1 MRDELKNSENDK
13 NFLLNQK
20 NDVVAFLTKELEE
33 KSNEIL
39 NLNSRISAFNA
50 SKQFCQDKFEKT
62 LKEQEILY
70 EEKLQTFCNL
80 NLQLGK
86 NLNISFEAFS
96 KQNSRQN
103 VFSIYA

>member
-20 NDVVAFLTKELEE
+20 NDIVAFLTKELEE

-62 LKEQEILY
+62 LKEQETLY

-80 NLQLGK
+80 NLQLGNFNK
-86 NLNISFEAFS
+86 KIIPNNLNIFLLSFDI
-96 KQNSRQN
+96 NRT
-103 VFSIYA
+103 